1 MANFTNWLETFI
13 SEKEFDLDRMF
24 EVQGESGANMMDYNV
39 VVQAIM
45 ATNTEEQ
52 EGIKAMLVKIDFM
65 NGDIGRYFRHL
76 AQAIAI

>member
-13 SEKEFDLDRMF
+13 SEKDFDLDAMF
-24 EVQGESGANMMDYNV
+24 EVEGDSGANMMDYNV

-45 ATNTEEQ
+45 AANSAEQ
-52 EGIKAMLVKIDFM
+52 EGIKKMLVKIDFM
-65 NGDIGRYFRHL
+65 NADVGRYFRHL